1 MTGWH
6 SPFARLPVPK
16 LRPLT
21 RPTRIA
27 LFGIYDIG
35 LRALEALTAEHLEVV
50 TVVTKPEAQ
59 PDAQPVARLA
69 RSLGKPVLT
78 PHSPADRS
86 FEDRMRELQ
95 PDLIAVAGYHKILPP
110 QLLALPPQ
118 GVLNLHGSLLPEY
131 RGPCPWK
138 WAIADGRSRSG
149 ATVHRMTS
157 EVDRGD
163 ILAQRELDILEDDTG
178 ESLFLRISALGG
190 RLLAQTISE
199 LQAGTA
205 KHCRQDERLASY
217 QGNPSEEALQIRWQE
232 DASRIR
238 NLIRGFSGRPGAWT
252 HHQGDRMRIHQAEL
266 APDQASGRPGMI
278 LACSGERTLVATGKG
293 ALWIGKII
301 QEKTALPARLMTLS
315 CFGQN

>member
-6 SPFARLPVPK
+6 SPYARLPVPK
-16 LRPLT
+16 LRPHS
-21 RPTRIA
+21 RAARIA

-35 LRALEALTAEHLEVV
+35 LRALEALTAEHLEVIA
-50 TVVTKPEAQ
+50 VVTKPEEPEEQ
-59 PDAQPVARLA
+59 PIARLA

-86 FEDRMRELQ
+86 FQDRIRELQ

-110 QLLALPPQ
+110 QLLALAAQ

-138 WAIADGRSRSG
+138 WAIAEGRSRSG
-149 ATVHRMTS
+149 ATVHLMTS
-157 EVDRGD
+157 EFDRGD

-178 ESLFLRISALGG
+178 QSLFLRISALGG
-190 RLLAQTISE
+190 SLLAETIRQ

-205 KHCRQDERLASY
+205 TRCRQDERLASY
-217 QGNPSEEALQIRWQE
+217 QGNPSEDALRIRWQE

-252 HHQGDRMRIHQAEL
+252 HHQGDRMRIHHAEL
-266 APDQASGRPGMI
+266 ARDQGSGRPGMI
-278 LACSGERTLVATGKG
+278 LACSGDRSLVATGKG
-293 ALWIGKII
+293 SLWIGKIFH
-301 QEKTALPARLMTLS
+301 EPTALPARLMTLS
-315 CFGQN
+315 CFNDD